1 MRLTE
6 PEYRVLSRRGE
17 KTQTI
22 HVPRGKPAK
31 HRRGAGWVALVPCPV
46 SPGRAYE
53 AWAKVRANDGTIEK
67 QTVTVTVIE
76 VQELHDGEGWDVT
89 VIYGDRTDKPRFMAR
104 TQSDPKTP
112 GYVANPGRAL
122 DPEAPCVPEEVQRKW
137 SEVAFERDEMIRAQ
151 RIAAARIASRGLR
164 EIGRDGVKAARE
176 IEYRLDRLEGEQE
189 SEAA

>member
-6 PEYRVLSRRGE
+6 PEFRVLSRRGE

-31 HRRGAGWVALVPCPV
+31 HRKGAGWVALVPCPV

-53 AWAKVRANDGTIEK
+53 AWAKVRGNDGTVEK
-67 QTVTVTVIE
+67 QTLTVTVLDVIE
-76 VQELHDGEGWDVT
+76 LENREGWDVT

-104 TQSDPKTP
+104 RGGDVDTP
-112 GYVANPGRAL
+112 GYVASPGRAL
-122 DPEAPCVPEEVQRKW
+122 DPDAPCVPEEVQRRW
-137 SEVAFERDEMIRAQ
+137 SEEAFERDELLRAQ
-151 RIAAARIASRGLR
+151 RIAAARIASQGLR

-189 SEAA
+189 AA